1 MRKLAVAALFAGL
14 VGIVAVDTAAQAQS
28 IVVGP
33 GGVRVRPDDPPEF
46 DRRGPP
52 PPYYRDGP
60 RRDRFDRDDRIS
72 RREAEYI
79 ARRRG
84 MDDVRGVD
92 RDRDRYVVR
101 GEDRRGSR
109 MRVVIDAYT
118 GRVIEIVRRD

>member
-28 IVVGP
+28 IIVGP
-33 GGVRVRPDDPPEF
+33 GGVRVRPDE
-46 DRRGPP
+46 PP

-72 RREAEYI
+72 RREAEHI

-84 MDDVRGVD
+84 MDDVRDID
-92 RDRDRYVVR
+92 RDRDRYIVR

-109 MRVVIDAYT
+109 MRVVIDAYS
-118 GRVIEIVRRD
+118 GRVLETVRRD